1 MIVVNNNCFDKLL
14 HMGVKMSGG
23 NTKDPDN
30 LIHSYAKANPSCTVE
45 IINKGRIYRRY
56 TDLVQLQ
63 IIKGVTRC
71 CLGQD
76 QYKYVLSCIR
86 SSDMSVAESF
96 NLPYGN
102 MTIDMNLFDENEIKV
117 RYIIDIEEEKEP
129 EYDTFGKVYDAVEG
143 KYSQGHI
150 ICTPKLGPDIYGK
163 YMNTIAF
170 IPLDEKTARSK
181 LIIIN
186 NCDEKTDLTI
196 PRLLEPHWSYVFN
209 SGKDYNDIIRDA
221 PIDVEEIDNSFNI
234 INRYKIIDINHD
246 QGLVIEKL

>member
-63 IIKGVTRC
+63 IIKGMTCINR
-71 CLGQD
+71 GQD
-76 QYKYVLSCIR
+76 RYKYVLSCIR
-86 SSDMSVAESF
+86 SSDMSVTESF
-96 NLPYGN
+96 NLPYGD

-129 EYDTFGKVYDAVEG
+129 EYDTFGKVYDAIVG

-150 ICTPKLGPDIYGK
+150 MCTPKLGSDIYGK

-186 NCDEKTDLTI
+186 NYDEKTDLTI
-196 PRLLEPHWSYVFN
+196 PRLLIPHWNDVFN
-209 SGKDYNDIIRDA
+209 SNKDYNEIIRDA

-234 INRYKIIDINHD
+234 VNRYKIVDINYD
-246 QGLVIEKL
+246 QGLIIEKL